1 MPIFKFVCPT
11 CGLSSSKRASKDTS
25 SVRCD
30 CGSTAYLSDSAG
42 GLSVG
47 FSSKV
52 GESMKAQSTGLES
65 FDLDYDRVIGE
76 DAKEKWETIYQ
87 RRRDKWDLIEQH
99 QVQGR
104 DLVRMKDQT
113 YSVQPQM
120 SNALRENRV
129 SSMET
134 IKNQEVKES

>member
-1 MPIFKFVCPT
+1 
-11 CGLSSSKRASKDTS
+11 
-25 SVRCD
+25 
-30 CGSTAYLSDSAG
+30 
-42 GLSVG
+42 
-47 FSSKV
+47 
-52 GESMKAQSTGLES
+52 MKAQSTGLES